1 MIGKKAYRETNRLLQ
16 RKLEEKGVLIAVHR
30 GSSGGNIIENTI
42 PAFQVALQQGG
53 DVLEI
58 DVVKST
64 DGKLYTFHDGQER
77 KLLFRTENVKTMNAE
92 EIESFHYYNSNCLK
106 TNYKIELL
114 EDVLSFFKGDVLMNI
129 DRGWEIWP
137 ELLQTLD
144 RYDMADQILLKGP
157 VKNQYLQFLDEY
169 PTKYMFM
176 PIVQSLEQIET
187 VLQYQHLNL
196 VGMELIADSEAHPLF
211 QDELIERLH
220 SMNLFVW
227 ANAIK
232 LDDRMVL
239 FGGLDDD
246 TSLLQ
251 DPEQGWG
258 RLISKK
264 IDVIQT
270 DWPSF
275 LAAYRNK
282 KVGQC

>member
-1 MIGKKAYRETNRLLQ
+1 MVGKKEYSNTNHLLQ
-16 RKLEEKGVLIAVHR
+16 QKLDEKGVLIAVHR

-42 PAFQVALQQGG
+42 PAFQVALQHVG

-77 KLLFRTENVKTMNAE
+77 KLLFRTENVKTMNAK
-92 EIESFHYYNSNCLK
+92 EIESFYYYNSNCLK
-106 TNYKIELL
+106 TNHKIELL

-144 RYDMADQILLKGP
+144 QYDMADQILLKGP
-157 VKNQYLQFLDEY
+157 VKHQYLQFLDAY

-176 PIVQSLEQIET
+176 PIVQSLEQIDT

-196 VGMELIADSEAHPLF
+196 VGMELIADSESHPLF
-211 QDELIERLH
+211 QDEIIEKLH

-246 TSLLQ
+246 SSLLQ
-251 DPEQGWG
+251 GPDKGWG

-264 IDVIQT
+264 IDIIQT

-275 LAAYRNK
+275 LAAYLNK
-282 KVGQC
+282 KTD